1 MIFDPADRAEL
12 LGVFRDEADELVQ
25 GIDADLL
32 RLEPMTESAAI
43 DGEVV
48 NSLFRALHTIKGS
61 AAMLELNA
69 ASSLAHKLENACD
82 LLRNGSLPLSRS
94 FLEALFE
101 GRDLLTAL
109 IRSGTEGTPGPPAH
123 IGEKFLR
130 RLEAVLQSPGRQ
142 KPVPPL
148 RPAETPDAPAASGR
162 ARGRTIRVDIVRL
175 DVLLDLVGE
184 LVIAKNRILEIAARR
199 DGSNGDI
206 EAAAAQLARLTSD
219 LQEAVM
225 RARMVRI
232 AGVFERFPRLVHDLA
247 RSQGKDIQ
255 LLVEGADTDLD
266 KTIVDEIGEPLMH
279 LVRNCVDH
287 GIESPK
293 RRREGGKPASGTIS
307 LRAYHDGNSVVVE
320 VADDGAG
327 IDLARVQE
335 RGRDLGL
342 ISEGETLDEHGL
354 VELLFAPGFSTA
366 RSVTELSGRGVGMDV
381 VRRVVAAMSG
391 TLEISTNAGVGTTF
405 TIRLPLTL
413 AIVRVML
420 VRIAGAIY
428 ALPVDCVAESLRL
441 DLDAIRRGRSGETV
455 LHRGRELPVIR
466 GAEYFELA
474 DAVSSAE
481 KILVAV
487 VSAGNREIGL
497 VVDEFIAEQEIVV
510 KPLSDLV
517 GPVPGISGGTIL
529 GDGAIALIVD
539 PIALVNQVHRSAGSF
554 LVSGTTR

>member
-12 LGVFRDEADELVQ
+12 LAVFRDEADELVQ

-32 RLEPMTESAAI
+32 RLEPLVESATI
-43 DGEVV
+43 DRELI

-69 ASSLAHKLENACD
+69 ASSLAHKLEGACD
-82 LLRNGSLPLSRS
+82 ALRNGGLPLSRS
-94 FLEALFE
+94 VLETLFE

-109 IRSGTEGTPGPPAH
+109 IRSGTGSSPEPPPH
-123 IGEKFLR
+123 ISEKFLR
-130 RLEAVLQSPGRQ
+130 RLESVMQPAGNREGAASPHPERAPQ
-142 KPVPPL
+142 AP
-148 RPAETPDAPAASGR
+148 PAEGSTRS
-162 ARGRTIRVDIVRL
+162 RTIRVEIARL

-184 LVIAKNRILEIAARR
+184 LVIAKNRILEIAGRR
-199 DGSNGDI
+199 EDGSGDL

-247 RSQGKDIQ
+247 RSGGKDIQ
-255 LLVEGADTDLD
+255 LLVAGADTDLD

-293 RRREGGKPASGTIS
+293 RRREAGKPAVGTIH
-307 LRAYHDGNSVVVE
+307 LRAYHDANSVVIE
-320 VADDGAG
+320 VADDGSG
-327 IDLARVQE
+327 IDLARVRE
-335 RGRDLGL
+335 RGAELGL
-342 ISEGETLDEHGL
+342 IREGETPDEHGL
-354 VELLFAPGFSTA
+354 VELLFVPGFSTA

-381 VRRVVAAMSG
+381 VRRTIAAMSG
-391 TLEISTNAGVGTTF
+391 TLEVSTKTGVGTTF

-413 AIVRVML
+413 AIVRAML
-420 VRIAGAIY
+420 VRIAGAIF
-428 ALPVDCVAESLRL
+428 ALPVDCVTESLRL
-441 DLDAIRRGRSGETV
+441 DLDDIRRGRSGEAI
-455 LHRGRELPVIR
+455 LHREREVPVIR
-466 GAEYFELA
+466 GAEYFELP
-474 DAVSSAE
+474 DARSGAGKV
-481 KILVAV
+481 LVAV
-487 VSAGNREIGL
+487 VSAGAREIGL

-529 GDGAIALIVD
+529 GDGSIALIVD
-539 PIALVNQVHRSAGSF
+539 PIALVSQAHRAAGSF
-554 LVSGTTR
+554 MVSGTTR